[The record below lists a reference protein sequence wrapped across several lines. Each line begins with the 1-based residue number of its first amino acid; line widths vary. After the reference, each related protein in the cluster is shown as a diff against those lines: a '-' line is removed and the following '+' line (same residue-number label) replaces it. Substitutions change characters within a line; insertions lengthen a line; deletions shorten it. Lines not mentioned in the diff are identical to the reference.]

1 MRNLL
6 GSDLKIYTIS
16 NHLTN
21 HIIINYNNKKL
32 AFLVDTGADISI
44 CKESTISNNEKI
56 VDDQITLTGITKD
69 KVNSMGLANLEL
81 KIYEINLEN
90 QFI

>member
-1 MRNLL
+1 M
-6 GSDLKIYTIS
+6 S

-56 VDDQITLTGITKD
+56 FDDQITLTGITKD